1 MPAAHKRKTISVER
15 VSVLKS
21 YDVLANRLRDSILR
35 REIAEGEP
43 LPTERELVT
52 QTGLSRGSVRE
63 ALRILAVEGLLRT
76 THGRLG
82 GNIVTLPGNES
93 MATAIDRFVRGRR
106 LPLRALQETR
116 EILEPSLARL
126 AAERCTSAGLEEIQS
141 LHHALITAAGDFEKF
156 SQLNIK
162 WHNAIARASGNE
174 LLAAV
179 LFSVSYGVAVATTV
193 KEYDT
198 AETRA
203 QVIHIHGLINQ
214 AIESRNPDLAER
226 RMRQHIQATR
236 AITSGTEEM
245 NIPLSDE
252 VDESSSA

>member
-1 MPAAHKRKTISVER
+1 M
-15 VSVLKS
+15 
-21 YDVLANRLRDSILR
+21 
-35 REIAEGEP
+35 
-43 LPTERELVT
+43 T

-141 LHHALITAAGDFEKF
+141 LHHALIAAAGDFEKF

-203 QVIHIHGLINQ
+203 QVIRIHGLINQ